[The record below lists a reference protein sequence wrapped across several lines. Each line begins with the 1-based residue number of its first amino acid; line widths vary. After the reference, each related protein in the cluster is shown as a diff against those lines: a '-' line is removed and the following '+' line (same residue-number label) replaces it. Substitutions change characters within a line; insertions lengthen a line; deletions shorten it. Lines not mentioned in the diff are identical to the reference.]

1 MSKTVKVPFLNIF
14 TIAGQAVDKPYQ
26 INRDGHVRCSFFNV
40 AVKSYAKGRKPIAT
54 IVGVICREDIA
65 EAVNRRLEA
74 GDAVIVAGSLQNHER
89 KTGSGAVTELEVAA
103 ANIQFLTSKDGS
115 LDDSAG

>member
-1 MSKTVKVPFLNIF
+1 MSKTVKVPFLNIV

-26 INRDGHVRCSFFNV
+26 INRDGKVPYSFFSV
-40 AVKSYAKGRKPIAT
+40 AVKSYAKGRKPITT
-54 IVGVICREDIA
+54 IVGVICRGDIA

-74 GDAVIVAGSLQNHER
+74 GDAVIVSGSLQNHER
-89 KTGSGAVTELEVAA
+89 KIGSAVVTELEVAA

-115 LDDSAG
+115 LDDRAD